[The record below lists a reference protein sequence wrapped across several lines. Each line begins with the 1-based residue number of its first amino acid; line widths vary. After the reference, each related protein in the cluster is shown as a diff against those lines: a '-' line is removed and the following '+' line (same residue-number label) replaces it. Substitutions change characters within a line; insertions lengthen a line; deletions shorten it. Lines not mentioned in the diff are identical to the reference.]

1 MENIE
6 IVGTYRAQWGEG
18 PIWWENRLLYV
29 DIEAHQLLEYD
40 PSSKRDSSWDVT
52 NSVGRIGTVVPR

>member
-6 IVGTYRAQWGEG
+6 IAGTYRAQWGEG

-40 PSSKRDSSWDVT
+40 PSSKRESSWNVLA
-52 NSVGRIGTVVPR
+52 R

>member
-6 IVGTYRAQWGEG
+6 IAGTYRAQWGEG

-29 DIEAHQLLEYD
+29 DIEAQ
-40 PSSKRDSSWDVT
+40 SATGVRA
-52 NSVGRIGTVVPR
+52 IIQA